1 MSQTSAATSEA
12 ELVSP
17 ITYPTAIALGPISP
31 GGPILSRTFST
42 TSSRIQQQRQRS
54 QLVIQDPEKTR
65 GKTFIVISSTTVIT
79 GISSLLAGVVTV
91 SLPTIAM
98 DLHLGESLLLW

>member
-1 MSQTSAATSEA
+1 MSRTSTSTEEI

-17 ITYPTAIALGPISP
+17 ITFPEAIALGPMSP
-31 GGPILSRTFST
+31 GGPILGRTLST
-42 TSSRIQQQRQRS
+42 TSSRTQQQPSRS
-54 QLVIQDPEKTR
+54 EAGIQGQETSK

-91 SLPTIAM
+91 SLPTIAK
-98 DLHLGESLLLW
+98 DLGLGESLLLW